1 MTDKP
6 GDISTDE
13 KRFNETLKRM
23 LKTPP
28 TPHDDQKKKDDGR
41 SRRPPVSHQ
50 DRQDEGDAN
59 KA

>member
-1 MTDKP
+1 MGDNPMDK
-6 GDISTDE
+6 SSEE

-50 DRQDEGDAN
+50 DRQDGGNAN